1 MFFVITVLVPG
12 MVTSTT
18 NPSLE
23 DKYCEVNSVESW
35 LLNVVVPVVI
45 TVPEGDLI
53 ETTAP
58 ETALPLSSKSTVN
71 KAVGVF
77 KDRSS
82 FKAIVS

>member
-1 MFFVITVLVPG
+1 
-12 MVTSTT
+12 
-18 NPSLE
+18 
-23 DKYCEVNSVESW
+23 
-35 LLNVVVPVVI
+35 
-45 TVPEGDLI
+45 LI